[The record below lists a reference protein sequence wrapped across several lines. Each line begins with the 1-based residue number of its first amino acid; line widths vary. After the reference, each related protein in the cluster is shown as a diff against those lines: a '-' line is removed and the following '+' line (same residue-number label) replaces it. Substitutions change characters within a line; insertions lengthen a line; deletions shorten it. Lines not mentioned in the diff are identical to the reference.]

1 MDLTFSIDEK
11 KIETNRSQF
20 EISPLQEGFGHTLGN
35 SLRRAL
41 LTALPGAAITNVK
54 FSGAQHQFT
63 TLPGV
68 KEDLVEVILN
78 FKKVRLSSQS
88 EKPVTI
94 KIDQVGSGQ
103 VVAGDIKTPAT
114 VRVINKNLVL
124 AHLADKK
131 TKLAV
136 EMIVEQGF
144 GYSPADERK
153 ASQSTVGLIPID
165 AIFTPILKVN
175 YFIDNTRVG
184 RVTNYDKLTIDI
196 LTDGTITP
204 KKALKEAAKI
214 LVTYFNYIYIP
225 NEKAKKT
232 IKEKSPRVLKLS
244 VAELDLSARTINAL
258 EKGGYK
264 TAGDILRV
272 SSRDLMEVKNLGK
285 KSIALIGKILRK
297 QGVDWV

>member
-196 LTDGTITP
+196 LTVGTITP